1 MNNIT
6 TRLLLAACLVLPLAA
21 CGDRQEAPVQV
32 EQQPLAAPTGEDPG
46 EWRAYLGAVVP
57 RHLEGIQNA
66 PYVYRIPGESEE
78 EFEGLYQRTLDRAK
92 LDLSRGIIR
101 GNLLAFG
108 GPNSS
113 RTADVI
119 VASFEDVPEGTMSGV
134 RILFI
139 GTSDDDA
146 RVREAVSP
154 AGVDYVFINAL

>member
-6 TRLLLAACLVLPLAA
+6 TRLLLAACLVLPLVA
-21 CGDRQEAPVQV
+21 CGDSDEAPVQV
-32 EQQPLAAPTGEDPG
+32 EQQPLAAPAGEDVA
-46 EWRAYLGAVVP
+46 EWREYLGAVVP
-57 RHLEGIQNA
+57 RHMDGIQNQ

-78 EFEGLYQRTLDRAK
+78 DFEGLYARTQERAT

-119 VASFEDVPEGTMSGV
+119 VEAFRGVPEGTMPGV

-139 GTSDDDA
+139 GASEDDA

-154 AGVDYVFINAL
+154 AAVDYVFIDAL